1 MTRCIPQECGP
12 HSCPR
17 GSLIPLGRQSR
28 RSPGRHCNVLLC
40 LEDSP
45 FQLFSCDFRLDL
57 YWKIQFLYCSQLQ
70 SSSASWRKS
79 ILFGQSDGGNLKS
92 GNPIGAGF
100 DGLPRLSRDLSYQF
114 CFFMLLLSDWR
125 IPYLSRADV
134 SRGFP
139 IDLADTKL
147 WTLLRGKTKRDF

>member
-1 MTRCIPQECGP
+1 MRFVFCIISNKRFCG
-12 HSCPR
+12 R
-17 GSLIPLGRQSR
+17 KA
-28 RSPGRHCNVLLC
+28 RSIDWPIKM
-40 LEDSP
+40 E
-45 FQLFSCDFRLDL
+45 
-57 YWKIQFLYCSQLQ
+57 
-70 SSSASWRKS
+70 S

-147 WTLLRGKTKRDF
+147 LTLMRGKTKRDF